1 MRRVDSVVEKNEKSG
16 QWGERRMRTV
26 GSVVEKKEKSGRIP
40 CSRREVNLS
49 KMCWQRRPDA
59 RDRQDKCSSFKSGG
73 FVWVYHLL
81 SPSSDTTDIL
91 RGGYMG
97 EL

>member
-1 MRRVDSVVEKNEKSG
+1 MWGEKN
-16 QWGERRMRTV
+16 
-26 GSVVEKKEKSGRIP
+26 EKSGRIP

-91 RGGYMG
+91 PGGIHGGPGG
-97 EL
+97 ERRIQSVKVIF